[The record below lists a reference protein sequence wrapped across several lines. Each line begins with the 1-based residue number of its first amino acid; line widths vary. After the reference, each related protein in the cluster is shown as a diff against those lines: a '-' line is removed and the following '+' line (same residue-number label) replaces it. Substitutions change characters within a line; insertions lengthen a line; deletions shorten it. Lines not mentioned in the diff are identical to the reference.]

1 MNGIL
6 SFIQLFGRIKIF
18 IFDVETLGVESNAV
32 ILSAALLHFDPEKR
46 PTYQNLLDNACFV
59 KLNAKD
65 QAKRLG
71 RTVDVG
77 TLEWWANQHEYVRS
91 VSFDSQPTDLYAE
104 DAIKELHNYMNKI
117 INANGQTMWARGS
130 LDQMVIDSLA
140 KKLDMQPLSGYA
152 QWRDVRT
159 AVDLLYGST
168 NGYVE
173 IEHPLFNRA
182 SVIKHHPV
190 HDCALDAIMLMYG
203 KHI

>member
-1 MNGIL
+1 M
-6 SFIQLFGRIKIF
+6 F

-46 PTYQNLLDNACFV
+46 PTYQNLLDSACFV

-91 VSFDSQPTDLYAE
+91 VSFDANSVDMYAE
-104 DAIKELHNYMNKI
+104 DAIKELHEYMNKI
-117 INANGQTMWARGS
+117 PNAIGQTMWARGS

-140 KKLDMQPLSGYA
+140 KKLDMQPITGYNM
-152 QWRDVRT
+152 WRDVRT
-159 AVDLLYGST
+159 AVDILYGTT

-173 IEHPLFNRA
+173 VDHPLFNRA
-182 SVIKHHPV
+182 AVIKHHPV
-190 HDCALDAIMLMYG
+190 HDCALDAMQLMYG
-203 KHI
+203 KQS

>member
-182 SVIKHHPV
+182 SVIKHHPI
-190 HDCALDAIMLMYG
+190 HDAAYDVMMLLYG
-203 KHI
+203 K